1 MNCKLNSLFY
11 FYSKPKSKKDHLE
24 FIMEGINK
32 KDEKIIFGNKIFPI
46 NNIKNQDE
54 YEVEIII
61 PEKNDEKKSLAQ
73 INCKIIFFWSD
84 FMFYD
89 EKRKKLEKKVI
100 NLENAINKLKL
111 YLNEI
116 NEIYH
121 LNEYKIKKKSL
132 DLPNVN
138 EGKEILNF
146 NNINENIN
154 NDSYNLQNNSNYN
167 LYNNND
173 LYHYQIQIS
182 ENNRYNENEIND
194 NIIIENIKQ
203 EKESFLKRISLR
215 NNKMLF
221 RFVIILGFLTS
232 FYRSDFPNQI
242 GGILFL
248 FGMFYI
254 NVINNNYEK
263 IIYYLKKIYKGVIF
277 LLIYDL
283 IWIILNFKNTI
294 LGYNKDEILMKK
306 ISLILAFCNVIIK
319 IIICFNL
326 IFEIKEYKNR

>member
-1 MNCKLNSLFY
+1 M
-11 FYSKPKSKKDHLE
+11 
-24 FIMEGINK
+24 
-32 KDEKIIFGNKIFPI
+32 
-46 NNIKNQDE
+46 
-54 YEVEIII
+54 
-61 PEKNDEKKSLAQ
+61 
-73 INCKIIFFWSD
+73 
-84 FMFYD
+84 
-89 EKRKKLEKKVI
+89 
-100 NLENAINKLKL
+100 
-111 YLNEI
+111 
-116 NEIYH
+116 
-121 LNEYKIKKKSL
+121 
-132 DLPNVN
+132 PNVN

-154 NDSYNLQNNSNYN
+154 NDSYNLHNNSNYN

-263 IIYYLKKIYKGVIF
+263 IIYYLKNIYKGVIF